1 MFSATLKPMYTWLS
15 DYVAKLLA
23 SGLIKR
29 EKLMSG
35 FTSPL
40 NCQLFS
46 HNFKQLF
53 RFDGAKMG
61 YNGRIKREKKS
72 PAFMYPL
79 NGMKQDCINYQMFI
93 RNICCSQYQFS
104 CLYIA

>member
-1 MFSATLKPMYTWLS
+1 MFCVIVKPMYTWLS

-29 EKLMSG
+29 EKLMGG

-40 NCQLFS
+40 NCQLVRY
-46 HNFKQLF
+46 
-53 RFDGAKMG
+53 RFDGTKVV

-72 PAFMYPL
+72 PTLMYPL
-79 NGMKQDCINYQMFI
+79 NGTE
-93 RNICCSQYQFS
+93 
-104 CLYIA
+104 

>member
-40 NCQLFS
+40 NCQLFRY
-46 HNFKQLF
+46 
-53 RFDGAKMG
+53 RFDGAKMV

-72 PAFMYPL
+72 PTLMYPL
-79 NGMKQDCINYQMFI
+79 NGMEQDGIGYQCII
-93 RNICCSQYQFS
+93 RSICYSLYQFS

>member
-1 MFSATLKPMYTWLS
+1 
-15 DYVAKLLA
+15 
-23 SGLIKR
+23 
-29 EKLMSG
+29 MSG

-40 NCQLFS
+40 NWSLVRY
-46 HNFKQLF
+46 
-53 RFDGAKMG
+53 RFDDAKMG

-93 RNICCSQYQFS
+93 RPQIRN
-104 CLYIA
+104 

>member
-40 NCQLFS
+40 NCQLVRY
-46 HNFKQLF
+46 
-53 RFDGAKMG
+53 RFDAAKMG

-79 NGMKQDCINYQMFI
+79 NGMKQDCINY
-93 RNICCSQYQFS
+93 
-104 CLYIA
+104 

>member
-1 MFSATLKPMYTWLS
+1 MYTWLS

-29 EKLMSG
+29 EKLMSVLLSLLIG
-35 FTSPL
+35 S
-40 NCQLFS
+40 S
-46 HNFKQLF
+46 SAIV
-53 RFDGAKMG
+53 FDAAKMG

>member
-1 MFSATLKPMYTWLS
+1 MFCVIVRPMYTWLS
-15 DYVAKLLA
+15 DYAAKLLT

-40 NCQLFS
+40 NWL
-46 HNFKQLF
+46 LVRY
-53 RFDGAKMG
+53 RFDGAKMV

-79 NGMKQDCINYQMFI
+79 NGMKQDSVRYQCII
-93 RNICCSQYQFS
+93 RSICCSQYQFS